1 MEKLIFD
8 RTAQDVANK
17 TAKGYYNVSDIK
29 RVNWYVHFLAT
40 VLNLDLEIVTP
51 NLGDALTKDAFQ
63 TIIDNVNKLR
73 AVGHVADDTPPTPI
87 AASWDYNK
95 ANDLEKIL
103 QAMYDFAIS
112 EGIDKLYSGTFDS
125 GDHIKFR
132 AAEEEETAR
141 LLDVDGNQLLTV
153 DGEILTI
160 TEN

>member
-1 MEKLIFD
+1 MITD
-8 RTAQDVANK
+8 RTLADVQNR
-17 TAKGYYNVSDIK
+17 TAKGFYNISDIK
-29 RVNWYVHFLAT
+29 RINWYIHFLASY
-40 VLNLDLEIVTP
+40 LKLDLEIVTP
-51 NLGDALTKDAFQ
+51 KLGEALTKEAFQ

-73 AVGHVADDTPPTPI
+73 AVWYVAADTPSTPI
-87 AASWDYNK
+87 ASNWNYQK

-132 AAEEEETAR
+132 SSEAEETSR
-141 LLDVDGNQLLTV
+141 LLDVNGNQLLTV

-160 TEN
+160 TEK